1 MQVSIIEGTS
11 NTLIT
16 TLRISS
22 WKTTYMLG
30 CRSRVNEI
38 VSYSTSS
45 NRITEEVNILHHI
58 HHYWRLRTEKHM
70 VEQSEGASML
80 LHLVMPSPA
89 LPPWLNLLFAFNLR
103 GSTIKGRS
111 GGSQTHV
118 QLPERTTWAA
128 AAMITRLWNPL
139 STPPPS
145 PLTVAQSLSCNTW
158 NFSSFLSFQFH
169 RHGSATHCADC
180 RVNVTF

>member
-139 STPPPS
+139 STPL

-169 RHGSATHCADC
+169 RHDSATHYADC
-180 RVNVTF
+180 RVNGTF